1 MLSDEISYRPHLI
14 DSSLL
19 SSGSHLPAFLPGR
32 GGGRRTSSWHAGLLG
47 HMGQAHTEGQLYSLS
62 SCGKPMRRG
71 ICFILLSYH
80 QKYPIMSLWAK
91 GEKKKKTWKASVL
104 LGSLDH
110 AFIFNIYKI
119 IYLCKAIICI
129 ASYSAWILLVC
140 QTYTIVTSLE

>member
-32 GGGRRTSSWHAGLLG
+32 GGGEELAVGMLVYWDTWGRHILKVNSTVCQVVGSPWGGAFVSFSSHITKSI
-47 HMGQAHTEGQLYSLS
+47 Q
-62 SCGKPMRRG
+62 SCPFEQR
-71 ICFILLSYH
+71 
-80 QKYPIMSLWAK
+80 
-91 GEKKKKTWKASVL
+91 EKKKKTWKASVL

-110 AFIFNIYKI
+110 ACIINIYKI